1 MLGMSVRGIAMLVAT
16 TALAGGV
23 CGAAQAAPAAATTA
37 AVIPAAAAKPL
48 DFTVHAESSPAV
60 PGVQTLKWDAAKG
73 HWGVTFNMRQ
83 PDTRETTLN
92 DIQAGA
98 YYKITPA
105 LRVGGAFA
113 LGSEQVVPGP
123 KPNTPDVTQPRVQ
136 LETKFKF

>member
-1 MLGMSVRGIAMLVAT
+1 MSVRGFAMLVAS
-16 TALAGGV
+16 TALLGAAGGV
-23 CGAAQAAPAAATTA
+23 AQAGPATVAPAAAT
-37 AVIPAAAAKPL
+37 PAAAAKPL
-48 DFTVHAESSPAV
+48 DFTVHAESSLAT

-73 HWGVTFNMRQ
+73 RWGVTFNMRQ

-113 LGSEQVVPGP
+113 FGNEQVAPGP
-123 KPNTPDVTQPRVQ
+123 KSNTPDITQPRVQ

>member
-1 MLGMSVRGIAMLVAT
+1 MLVAG
-16 TALAGGV
+16 TALAGGL
-23 CGAAQAAPAAATTA
+23 CGVAQAAPATVAAAA
-37 AVIPAAAAKPL
+37 AVPAAAAKPL

-60 PGVQTLKWDAAKG
+60 SGVQTQWDAAKG
-73 HWGVTFNMRQ
+73 HWGVTLNMRQ
-83 PDTRETTLN
+83 PDTRATTLN

-113 LGSEQVVPGP
+113 FGSEQVAPGP
-123 KPNTPDVTQPRVQ
+123 KPNTPDLAQPRVQ